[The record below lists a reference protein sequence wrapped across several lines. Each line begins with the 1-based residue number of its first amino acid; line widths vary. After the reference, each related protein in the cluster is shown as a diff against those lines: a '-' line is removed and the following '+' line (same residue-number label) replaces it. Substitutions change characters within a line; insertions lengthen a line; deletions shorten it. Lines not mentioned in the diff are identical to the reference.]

1 MVDRL
6 GRLEPEDLS
15 GLLLQVVQLEDLEPV
30 ESKIVRLVALQ
41 SVL

>member
-6 GRLEPEDLS
+6 ERLEPEDLS

-30 ESKIVRLVALQ
+30 ESKIVRLVVLQ